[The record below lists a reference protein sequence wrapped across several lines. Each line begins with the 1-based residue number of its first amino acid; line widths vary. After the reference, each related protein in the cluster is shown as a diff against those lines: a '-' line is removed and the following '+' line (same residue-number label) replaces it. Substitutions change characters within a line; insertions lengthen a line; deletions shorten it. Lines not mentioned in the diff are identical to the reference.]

1 MALQMLGDHTTATAG
16 NPQDVATQSLNPSSN
31 ENSNMDSSCPEKVQI
46 EADVEE
52 SMEVRIERLGRERP
66 STFKSIWAEVGFIF
80 SVLMSQIL
88 TEYFVSGFNIILPT
102 LIEAL
107 DIPQASSVWPATAFS
122 LVIAATLLVFG
133 RLGDMYGGYPVYLI
147 GLAWLVVWSIVCGFA
162 VNPLMMDL
170 CRALQGLG
178 PAAFLPTGVM
188 LIGTAYRPGPR
199 KNLVFALYGT
209 AAVIGFYFGIF
220 CAGIV
225 GQFIRWGWYFWI
237 GAVLTFTTLITSVLF
252 VPDDSK
258 ERRRNGI
265 KMDWLGAGATVS
277 GIVLVV
283 FAITESAHAK
293 QGWRTPYIPTLLCVG
308 CILLLVAVYIEGW
321 VAEMP
326 LLPADIFTTPC
337 MTQLTVALMLLY
349 GNCGIYL
356 LYGTLYFQNIMGA
369 TPLQV
374 VAWFTPVAVGGIVL
388 NILEGYILHLVSG
401 HFLLIVAGA
410 AAVGSPM
417 LLAFVPE
424 GGSYWAWI
432 FPSCIFTTMSIDL
445 SYTVICVFITTKL
458 PAARRGLAG
467 GLINSVLQLGMALV
481 LGLSDIIQSYTLD
494 EVGLRKSYQNVF
506 WLAVAAGAASLIM
519 MVIWGKIG
527 KAASD
532 LTADEKLELEREAV
546 RLSSPRAGT
555 GGN

>member
-458 PAARRGLAG
+458 PAARQGLAG